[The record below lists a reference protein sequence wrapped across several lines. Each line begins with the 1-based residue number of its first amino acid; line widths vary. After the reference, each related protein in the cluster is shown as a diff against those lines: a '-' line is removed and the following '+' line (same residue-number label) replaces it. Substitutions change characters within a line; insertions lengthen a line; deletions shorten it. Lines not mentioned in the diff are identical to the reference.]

1 MQLYIARKA
10 ARSFQESAMGSA
22 ALDSFTVRS
31 EAEAY
36 AALMDSEAEVE
47 DNNILQQSTHCH
59 RATRRY
65 NVLSGI

>member
-1 MQLYIARKA
+1 
-10 ARSFQESAMGSA
+10 MGSA